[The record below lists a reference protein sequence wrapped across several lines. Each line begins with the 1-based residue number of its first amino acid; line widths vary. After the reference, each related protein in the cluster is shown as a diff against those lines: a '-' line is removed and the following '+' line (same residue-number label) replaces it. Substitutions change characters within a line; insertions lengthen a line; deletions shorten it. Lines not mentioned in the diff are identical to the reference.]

1 MNDFL
6 GGRIQTRWLT
16 LSNGL
21 TSLRII
27 LTPFIV
33 MGIVQ
38 RSWGA
43 VFGLLLVAALTDFFD
58 GHLARWR
65 REQTTLGTYLDP
77 IADKILLVS
86 CFASLSFVDS
96 PSFSIPLWF
105 VFLVFIREMTILGG
119 SVILFVL
126 RIKFKVAPSI
136 WGKLTTFFQLTF
148 ILWLFICYF
157 FGWNPIRTYSVLLV
171 LLAIFSLI
179 SLVHYGII
187 GVKYLESK
195 ETGAFPPTD

>member
-1 MNDFL
+1 MNDF
-6 GGRIQTRWLT
+6 TDKSVNRWLT

-21 TSLRII
+21 TFLRIG

-33 MGIVQ
+33 MGIVH
-38 RSWGA
+38 RSWDV
-43 VFGLLLVAALTDFFD
+43 VFSLILVAALTDFFD

-65 REQTTLGTYLDP
+65 DEQTILGTYLDP

-86 CFASLSFVDS
+86 SFASLSFVDS
-96 PSFSIPLWF
+96 PSFSIPFWF
-105 VFLVFIREMTILGG
+105 VLLVFMRETIIIGG
-119 SVILFVL
+119 SFILFVL
-126 RIKFKVAPSI
+126 GIKFKVMPSI

-157 FGWNPIRTYSVLLV
+157 VGWSPIRTYSVLLV

-187 GVKYLESK
+187 GVRYLELRQS
-195 ETGAFPPTD
+195 GMIPPSD

>member
-1 MNDFL
+1 MSD
-6 GGRIQTRWLT
+6 RWFT

-21 TSLRII
+21 TVLRIL

-38 RSWGA
+38 RSWTA
-43 VFGLLLVAALTDFFD
+43 VFCLLLVAALTDFFD

-65 REQTTLGTYLDP
+65 NEQTALGTYLDP

-86 CFASLSFVDS
+86 SFSSLSFVDS
-96 PSFSIPLWF
+96 PSFSIPFWF
-105 VFLVFIREMTILGG
+105 VLLVFAREIIILAGAIIL
-119 SVILFVL
+119 SVLGT
-126 RIKFKVAPSI
+126 KFKVAPSI
-136 WGKLTTFFQLTF
+136 YGKLTTFFQLTF
-148 ILWLFICYF
+148 ILWIFICYF
-157 FGWNPIRTYSVLLV
+157 AGWSPVRTYSVLLV

-187 GVKYLESK
+187 SVRYLETK
-195 ETGAFPPTD
+195 